1 MAEYDGE
8 IRIKATIDT
17 DEFDKKASNLTKK
30 LYSQN
35 NALKRQQYILSEL
48 NQKYSDIVNKI
59 TKTTE
64 EIGLEKAFS
73 RSQIELN
80 KLQRKYEQFLSENM
94 AILKTREKI
103 LNGDIQNPGGEKL
116 NQINSVYEEYIR
128 LQKTIESTKETTQ
141 SLSKALN
148 EVKLNPENTKS
159 AKDLEYKISLAQE
172 KAGNLRD
179 KIHETSEELNKIR
192 LSKVSKMEESF
203 KRLSDTLKSKFQGI
217 SSLFGRTFSAAVS
230 SVTSPLRSLIRGFE
244 RLGRRILRLSGLVLV
259 FNSVRSSLRGLRD
272 YLGGV
277 LQTNDVFVKSLGQIK
292 SNLMTA
298 FYPVYQYIL
307 PALNALMGTLVKASA
322 YLAQFIS
329 MIFGKNTHESQ
340 KGAKSLNDQA
350 LAIKNQKKSY
360 DELGK
365 SVRKAKGELAS
376 FDKLIVLSQNN
387 QKKPKSPTDSGFVFS
402 PTTSFDNNFNTISNI
417 FDVMREKI
425 KPTAEAFK
433 KLGETINNTF
443 GSFAVTL
450 GKDFYNEFL
459 KPLGEWTLGKG
470 LPEFARITEDMFKN
484 IDFDKL
490 NTKFKDLFK
499 ALEPF
504 TEHIGEGLLWFYEN
518 VLTKIGSWTFNEV
531 LPRALD
537 SIKGSIKAFDSVLG
551 GVSDTFKW
559 FFKDVIKDIANFTGN
574 KFLSFWDKLNEKI
587 EKVSNT
593 LEKEQK
599 NKSSNNITLGNILG
613 TKAISYGGLIGG
625 GLLLSGASK
634 GLSKLGETLAK
645 TFSKSF
651 DKLGSYTPLAAGL
664 FTITAEAISV
674 ALLAHQKQ
682 AEAAEEEMLKRFGT
696 TKEEFEKMSEEWLTI
711 SDEDRKKYF
720 EKAENEVKSYN
731 KNIEVD
737 TKKRI
742 DELIK
747 AREKELLDEKQQ
759 NEQRKKGAL
768 DTSNEYKTLWQRAF
782 DKIIQNMA
790 ESIGI
795 SNEKIDT
802 FGQDLIKGFENTG
815 EILKK
820 RTLDIKDDIVKR
832 FTEAKDTIVERWNE
846 FSPKFTEFGI
856 RLGDSFKEGILSAV
870 RGGLRSMQNFI
881 NDMIKKINAVIGF
894 ARMLPGAD
902 WIKTIPEINIPG
914 LAQGAVLRGGNPMI
928 AYLNDQPKGQV
939 NIETPLKTMIDAFEE
954 SLRRNGNNQG
964 NVTIEAS
971 GDIGKLVSFLNFKL
985 KQENQRIGN
994 NLVTGDVF
1002 I

>member
-59 TKTTE
+59 VKTAE
-64 EIGLEKAFS
+64 ETSLEKSLKRAENELSLFQKQYNEALNKS
-73 RSQIELN
+73 QTLNLVKKAYNREGVELPPDYEADFKKAESEVLKFKSQIESTN
-80 KLQRKYEQFLSENM
+80 SE
-94 AILKTREKI
+94 IK
-103 LNGDIQNPGGEKL
+103 
-116 NQINSVYEEYIR
+116 R
-128 LQKTIESTKETTQ
+128 LQKELEK
-141 SLSKALN
+141 
-148 EVKLNPENTKS
+148 VRLNPENTKT
-159 AKDLEYKISLAQE
+159 AKDLQYKISLTQE

-203 KRLSDTLKSKFQGI
+203 KRLSDTLKGKFQGI
-217 SSLFGRTFSAAVS
+217 SSLFGRTFSATVS
-230 SVTSPLRSLIRGFE
+230 SVTSPLRLLIRGFE
-244 RLGRRILRLSGLVLV
+244 RLGRRILRLSGLVLI

-272 YLGGV
+272 YLGGAV
-277 LQTNDVFVKSLGQIK
+277 QTNDVFVRSLAQIK

-307 PALNALMGTLVKASA
+307 PALNALMGTSVKASA
-322 YLAQFIS
+322 YLAQFMS

-340 KGAKSLNDQA
+340 KGAKILNDQT

-376 FDKLIVLSQNN
+376 FDKLMVLHQDN
-387 QKKPKSPTDSGFVFS
+387 QKKPKPTADSGFVFS
-402 PTTSFDNNFNTISNI
+402 PTTSFDNDFNNMANI
-417 FDVMREKI
+417 FDIMREKI
-425 KPTAEAFK
+425 KPTVEAFK
-433 KLGETINNTF
+433 KLGETINKTF
-443 GSFAVTL
+443 GSFAVKL

-484 IDFDKL
+484 IDWNRL
-490 NTKFKDLFK
+490 NAEFKDFFK

-504 TEHIGEGLLWFYEN
+504 SETIGEGLLWFYEN
-518 VLTKIGSWTFNEV
+518 VLTKIGTWTFNKV
-531 LPRALD
+531 LPRAID
-537 SIKGSIKAFDSVLG
+537 SIKGSIKALDPVLD

-587 EKVSNT
+587 DKVSDT

-613 TKAISYGGLIGG
+613 THALSVGTLIGG
-625 GLLLSGASK
+625 GALVSGAK
-634 GLSKLGETLAK
+634 KLLPKIAETTSS
-645 TFSKSF
+645 TFSKLFST
-651 DKLGSYTPLAAGL
+651 LGTYTPFAAGG
-664 FTITAEAISV
+664 TIVLEQAIQT
-674 ALLAHQKQ
+674 ALLAHQKISES
-682 AEAAEEEMLKRFGT
+682 AENLRKDLIKNYELTEEEFDKMTHKAT
-696 TKEEFEKMSEEWLTI
+696 ATDEEIQKIQEKIAKKQEKNIKEAVKGI
-711 SDEDRKKYF
+711 
-720 EKAENEVKSYN
+720 NEV
-731 KNIEVD
+731 IE
-737 TKKRI
+737 
-742 DELIK
+742 
-747 AREKELLDEKQQ
+747 AREKERLSEEENNKK
-759 NEQRKKGAL
+759 RKDGAST
-768 DTSNEYKTLWQRAF
+768 TSNEYKTLWQRAF

-795 SNEKIDT
+795 SNEKINT

-902 WIKTIPEINIPG
+902 WIKTIPEISIPA

-928 AYLNDQPKGQV
+928 AYLNDQPRGQI
-939 NIETPLKTMIDAFEE
+939 NIETPLKTMIDAFDE

-971 GDIGKLVSFLNFKL
+971 GDVGKLISFLDFKL

-994 NLVTGDVF
+994 NFVTGDVW